1 VPTENAFQIIQTNN
15 ATFAGVIAT
24 AGPDVQQAVETGEI
38 TVFAPSDAAVQAL
51 PAEVLSDPA
60 LAAAF
65 VNGHIVSGS
74 SDVAALEAAGQASTV
89 GGQNLTFAT
98 GTVAGPDG
106 TARAYTAPNQQATNG
121 FVHGIDGVLF
131 VPEVPVDTTSSSTT
145 TIV

>member
-1 VPTENAFQIIQTNN
+1 
-15 ATFAGVIAT
+15 VITT
-24 AGPDVQQAVETGEI
+24 AGSDVQQAVETGVV
-38 TVFAPSDAAVQAL
+38 TVFAPSDSAIQAL
-51 PAEVLSDPA
+51 PAEVLSDPT

-74 SDVAALEAAGQASTV
+74 SDVSALEGAGQASTV

-106 TARAYTAPNQQATNG
+106 IARAYTTPDQAATNG